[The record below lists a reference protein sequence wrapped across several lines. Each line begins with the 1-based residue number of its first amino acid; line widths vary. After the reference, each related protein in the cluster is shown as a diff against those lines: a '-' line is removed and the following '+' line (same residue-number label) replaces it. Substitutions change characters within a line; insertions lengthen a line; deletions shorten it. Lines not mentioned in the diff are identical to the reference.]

1 MPRSPP
7 VHAVLFGLL
16 ASLASGGC
24 SGGGTAGV
32 APDLPCGASSAQV
45 DEHATVTTG
54 VYGRVYA
61 AAGTARSP
69 DWCGQDYTLALFDPG
84 DSAMVSAIAHTTSD
98 SGGFYE
104 MSVDSGPYQL
114 CMVAGNTSFCT
125 QLTVYDGKPARRDLA
140 ISDSGAQWQ

>member
-1 MPRSPP
+1 MASGPTR
-7 VHAVLFGLL
+7 ALL
-16 ASLASGGC
+16 AVVVSAAAATAC
-24 SGGGTAGV
+24 SGGSAAGV

-45 DEHATVTTG
+45 DAHATVSTG

-84 DSAMVSAIAHTTSD
+84 DSAMVTALAHTTSD
-98 SGGFYE
+98 SGGFYQ

-114 CMVAGNTSFCT
+114 CMIAGNTSFCT
-125 QLTVYDGKPARRDLA
+125 QLALVDGKPARRDLA
-140 ISDSGAQWQ
+140 VSDSGAVWQ